1 MAIRYDVLKNNI
13 VTYTLPLL
21 DGNPKASAI
30 AVAGIPSANVL
41 VNICQAL
48 HRLKSECVII
58 GDSAAVAVAVQP
70 GVFLVADQ

>member
-1 MAIRYDVLKNNI
+1 M
-13 VTYTLPLL
+13 VTMSAAKQNSIYLYLSHSLTVI
-21 DGNPKASAI
+21 PKASAI
-30 AVAGIPSANVL
+30 AVAGIPPANIL

-58 GDSAAVAVAVQP
+58 RDSETVAVAVQP